1 VGTHPASQ
9 ARILFALLTISAACH
24 RAPVAATLSGN
35 PHVAADSLQGIV
47 RVTGTEAFPVTTLA
61 FDDSSPSLAL
71 DNASL
76 VKNVAGSRV
85 AIVGIRRG
93 NRLVVDRF
101 TVLSV
106 HGVAAADGVL
116 GIDDGTLILVQPNG
130 ARLRLMRPPPGLR
143 ALAGHRVWV
152 SGDAD
157 EEPVAYGV
165 IE

>member
-1 VGTHPASQ
+1 VSTRLASPVRL
-9 ARILFALLTISAACH
+9 ALALLATGAACH
-24 RAPVAATLSGN
+24 RAPVAATLSSN
-35 PHVAADSLQGIV
+35 PHVAADSLQGVVRIV
-47 RVTGTEAFPVTTLA
+47 GDEAFPTTTLS
-61 FDDSSPSLAL
+61 FDDGSPALAL

-76 VKNVAGSRV
+76 LKNVAGSRV

-106 HGVAAADGVL
+106 HGVTAADGVL
-116 GIDDGTLILVQPNG
+116 AIDDGTLILVQPNG

-152 SGDAD
+152 SGEVD
-157 EEPVAYGV
+157 EAPVAYGV
-165 IE
+165 IK